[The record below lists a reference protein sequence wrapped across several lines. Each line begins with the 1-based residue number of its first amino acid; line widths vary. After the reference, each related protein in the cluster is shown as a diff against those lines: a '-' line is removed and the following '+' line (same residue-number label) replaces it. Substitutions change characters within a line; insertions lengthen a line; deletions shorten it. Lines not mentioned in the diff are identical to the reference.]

1 MQCPACSTT
10 VPEASAFCPK
20 CGQRLSAA
28 PQPAVAPTAA
38 DKMRAAKASTA
49 PSAEPEQQLWRGS
62 FSPKAMIGCWFWAGL
77 ITILAIAACFLIPNP
92 ITWIIAAVVV
102 PLAWLLPAM
111 YLLYERLS
119 VDYTLTNQRLMHK
132 TGLLRRV
139 SNRIEVIDIDD
150 VTYEQG
156 IIERI
161 FGVGTIKLLSSDV
174 SDPKVL
180 LRGIEDV
187 QRVATLIDNARREER
202 RKRGLYMEAV

>member
-1 MQCPACSTT
+1 
-10 VPEASAFCPK
+10 
-20 CGQRLSAA
+20 
-28 PQPAVAPTAA
+28 
-38 DKMRAAKASTA
+38 MRAAKASTA

-77 ITILAIAACFLIPNP
+77 ISIVAIALCFFIPPP
-92 ITWIIAAVVV
+92 IPLIAAAIIV

-119 VDYTLTNQRLMHK
+119 VDYTLTNQRFMHK

-156 IIERI
+156 LIERL

-187 QRVATLIDNARREER
+187 QRVATMIDNARREER